1 MSANE
6 SRHLM
11 MRLKECHRLAYRT
24 HAVIAVELVVEV
36 RVQAHGAVRHSVA
49 VVVRAAGVDHLV
61 LLTLIARAAP
71 LNIAAASYTGIVLAM
86 REYLPATSCLPSAS
100 AMRRGM

>member
-1 MSANE
+1 
-6 SRHLM
+6 M

-49 VVVRAAGVDHLV
+49 VVVRAAGVES
-61 LLTLIARAAP
+61 P
-71 LNIAAASYTGIVLAM
+71 C
-86 REYLPATSCLPSAS
+86 PAHPGSPE
-100 AMRRGM
+100 RVP

>member
-61 LLTLIARAAP
+61 LLTLDRQSGSLEHRSRLIHRNRLGDARVFACD
-71 LNIAAASYTGIVLAM
+71 LML
-86 REYLPATSCLPSAS
+86 AS